1 LILAKKIATTHRA
14 EVHATRITP
23 TRGNCVAESHNDREA
38 TLNETVHGA
47 SSGKADRL
55 EGDRDMMQRAGIC
68 RLRSIK

>member
-1 LILAKKIATTHRA
+1 MPPESPRHGGI
-14 EVHATRITP
+14 
-23 TRGNCVAESHNDREA
+23 VAESHNDREA

-55 EGDRDMMQRAGIC
+55 EGDREMMERAGIC